1 MTVDCTYGLNPQQ
14 AEAVINTEGP
24 MLIMA
29 GAGSG
34 KTKVLTCRVANLL
47 QKGVRPYRILAITF
61 TNKAAAEMRERVN
74 NMSGPAAKDVWLFTF
89 HAFCARFLRMEID
102 KLPGYNKNFAIYDT
116 DDTKKLIKGILKEL
130 NIDDNRF
137 SPNKILN
144 KISEAKNKLI
154 DAEHFSQSIDSVDFN
169 DKKVA
174 EVYERYQTQLKLNN
188 ALDFDDL
195 LMLSIK
201 LLQEN
206 KEVREKYQDS
216 FDYLLVD
223 EYQDTNHAQ
232 YLLTKFLAAK
242 HRNICVVGDADQ
254 SIYGWRG
261 ADIQN
266 ILDFE
271 KDYPDAKV
279 IKLEQNYRSTQII
292 LDAANAVIENNT
304 GRKPKNLWTENK
316 SGADIIYFQAVDER
330 DEARFVIE
338 QLQNLQRTENKKL
351 GDMAILYRTN
361 TQSRIFE
368 EMLIKSGIS
377 YNMVGGLKFYE
388 RKEIKDIIA
397 YLRVIF
403 NPADSLSLLRII
415 NVPKRGIGDA
425 SLAKIQAHAAANNV
439 SLFEAVSNAAAID
452 GLSSRFVSKLDD
464 LAGIIFE
471 LMNLANEAPVEDLI
485 DRVLRDTGYLEE
497 LENERTPQAQSR
509 IDNLHE
515 LISVAQEFAASEEEN
530 NLENF
535 LAHVALVSDID
546 DTELGEDAI
555 TLMTLH
561 SSKGLEFSVVFLVG
575 MEEGLFPHARTL
587 MDETE
592 IEEERRLCYVGITRA
607 KEKLFLSSTKMRT
620 IYGNTVTYPPSR
632 FLQEIPARL
641 VKTIKRQERFSALE
655 NFKQVSEKYSARPQ
669 KPAST
674 FNPHSFMP
682 QKPAAAAGG
691 TGTRFNT
698 GDRVSHS
705 KWGEGMVVSV
715 KDSPDGQEVKV
726 AFAGAGVRSLITGY
740 ALLKKSQHLSGGH
753 YGFRTCASTGRSAE
767 TAQGNTP
774 SRIFILCTGCAGDYR
789 RRI

>member
-102 KLPGYNKNFAIYDT
+102 KLPGYGGNFAIYDT
-116 DDTKKLIKGILKEL
+116 ADSQNLIKQILKEMNL
-130 NIDDNRF
+130 DDKRF
-137 SPNKILN
+137 QPSGILSR
-144 KISEAKNKLI
+144 ISNAKNALQ
-154 DAEHFSQSIDSVDFN
+154 DAAAFARQAGDFYEQ
-169 DKKVA
+169 KVA
-174 EVYERYQTQLKLNN
+174 DIYSRYEQKLQLNN

-206 KEVREKYQDS
+206 KEVREKYQDR

-425 SLAKIQAHAAANNV
+425 SLAKIQAYAAANNV

-561 SSKGLEFSVVFLVG
+561 SSKGLEFPVVFLVG

-674 FNPHSFMP
+674 FNLHSFMP

-705 KWGEGMVVSV
+705 KWGEGMVVNV

-726 AFAGAGVRSLITGY
+726 AFAGAGVRSLLTKY
-740 ALLKKSQHLSGGH
+740 AVLKKL
-753 YGFRTCASTGRSAE
+753 
-767 TAQGNTP
+767 
-774 SRIFILCTGCAGDYR
+774 
-789 RRI
+789 

>member
-102 KLPGYNKNFAIYDT
+102 KLPGYGGNFAIYDT
-116 DDTKKLIKGILKEL
+116 ADSQNLIKQILKEMNL
-130 NIDDNRF
+130 DDKRF
-137 SPNKILN
+137 QPSGILSR
-144 KISEAKNKLI
+144 ISNAKNDLQ
-154 DAEHFSQSIDSVDFN
+154 DAAAFARQAGDFYEQ
-169 DKKVA
+169 KVA
-174 EVYERYQTQLKLNN
+174 DIYSRYEQKLQLNN

-206 KEVREKYQDS
+206 KEVREKYQDR

-425 SLAKIQAHAAANNV
+425 SLAKIQAYAAANNV

-471 LMNLANEAPVEDLI
+471 LMNLASEAPVEDLI

-561 SSKGLEFSVVFLVG
+561 SSKGLEFPIVFLVG

-698 GDRVSHS
+698 GDRISHS

-726 AFAGAGVRSLITGY
+726 AFAGAGVRSLLTKY
-740 ALLKKSQHLSGGH
+740 AVLKKL
-753 YGFRTCASTGRSAE
+753 
-767 TAQGNTP
+767 
-774 SRIFILCTGCAGDYR
+774 
-789 RRI
+789 

>member
-74 NMSGPAAKDVWLFTF
+74 NMSGPSAKDVWLFTF

-102 KLPGYNKNFAIYDT
+102 KLPGYGGNFAIYDT
-116 DDTKKLIKGILKEL
+116 ADSQNLIKQILKEMNL
-130 NIDDNRF
+130 DDKRF
-137 SPNKILN
+137 QPSGILSR
-144 KISEAKNKLI
+144 ISNAKNALQ
-154 DAEHFSQSIDSVDFN
+154 DAAAFARQAGDFYEQ
-169 DKKVA
+169 KVA
-174 EVYERYQTQLKLNN
+174 DIYSRYEQKLQLNN

-206 KEVREKYQDS
+206 KEVREKYQDR

-425 SLAKIQAHAAANNV
+425 SLAKIQVYAAANNV

-561 SSKGLEFSVVFLVG
+561 SSKGLEFPVVFLVG

-726 AFAGAGVRSLITGY
+726 AFAGAGVRSLLTKY
-740 ALLKKSQHLSGGH
+740 AVLKKL
-753 YGFRTCASTGRSAE
+753 
-767 TAQGNTP
+767 
-774 SRIFILCTGCAGDYR
+774 
-789 RRI
+789 

>member
-102 KLPGYNKNFAIYDT
+102 KLPGYGGNFAIYDT
-116 DDTKKLIKGILKEL
+116 ADSQNLIKQILKEMNL
-130 NIDDNRF
+130 DDKRF
-137 SPNKILN
+137 QPSGILSR
-144 KISEAKNKLI
+144 ISNAKNALQ
-154 DAEHFSQSIDSVDFN
+154 DAAAFARQAGDFYEQ
-169 DKKVA
+169 KVA
-174 EVYERYQTQLKLNN
+174 DIYSRYEQKLQLNN

-206 KEVREKYQDS
+206 KEVREKYQDR

-425 SLAKIQAHAAANNV
+425 SLAKIQAYAAANNV

-471 LMNLANEAPVEDLI
+471 LMNLASEAPVEDLI

-561 SSKGLEFSVVFLVG
+561 SSKGLEFPVVFLVG

-655 NFKQVSEKYSARPQ
+655 NFKQVSEKYSIRPQ

-726 AFAGAGVRSLITGY
+726 AFAGAGVRSLLTKY
-740 ALLKKSQHLSGGH
+740 AVLKKL
-753 YGFRTCASTGRSAE
+753 
-767 TAQGNTP
+767 
-774 SRIFILCTGCAGDYR
+774 
-789 RRI
+789 

>member
-34 KTKVLTCRVANLL
+34 KTKVLTYRVANLL

-102 KLPGYNKNFAIYDT
+102 KLPGYGGNFAIYDT
-116 DDTKKLIKGILKEL
+116 ADSQNLIKQILKEMNL
-130 NIDDNRF
+130 DDKRF
-137 SPNKILN
+137 QPSGILSR
-144 KISEAKNKLI
+144 ISNAKNALQ
-154 DAEHFSQSIDSVDFN
+154 DAAAFARQAGDFYEQ
-169 DKKVA
+169 KVA
-174 EVYERYQTQLKLNN
+174 DIYSRYEQKLQLNN

-206 KEVREKYQDS
+206 KEVREKYQDR

-425 SLAKIQAHAAANNV
+425 SLAKIQAYAAANNV

-471 LMNLANEAPVEDLI
+471 LMNLASEAPVEDLI

-561 SSKGLEFSVVFLVG
+561 SSKGLEFPVVFLVG

-691 TGTRFNT
+691 TAGTRFNT

-726 AFAGAGVRSLITGY
+726 AFAGAGVRSLLTKY
-740 ALLKKSQHLSGGH
+740 AVLKKL
-753 YGFRTCASTGRSAE
+753 
-767 TAQGNTP
+767 
-774 SRIFILCTGCAGDYR
+774 
-789 RRI
+789 

>member
-14 AEAVINTEGP
+14 AKAVINTEGP

-102 KLPGYNKNFAIYDT
+102 KLPGYGGNFAIYDT
-116 DDTKKLIKGILKEL
+116 ADSQNLIKQILKEMNL
-130 NIDDNRF
+130 DDKRF
-137 SPNKILN
+137 QPSGILSR
-144 KISEAKNKLI
+144 ISNAKNALQ
-154 DAEHFSQSIDSVDFN
+154 DAAAFARQAGDFYEQ
-169 DKKVA
+169 KVA
-174 EVYERYQTQLKLNN
+174 DIYSRYEQKLQLNN

-206 KEVREKYQDS
+206 KEVREKYQDR

-304 GRKPKNLWTENK
+304 GRKPKNLWTENRN
-316 SGADIIYFQAVDER
+316 GADIIYFQAVDER

-425 SLAKIQAHAAANNV
+425 SLAKIQAYAAANNV

-555 TLMTLH
+555 ILMTLH
-561 SSKGLEFSVVFLVG
+561 SSKGLEFPVVFLVG

-726 AFAGAGVRSLITGY
+726 AFAGAGVRSLLTKY
-740 ALLKKSQHLSGGH
+740 AVLKKL
-753 YGFRTCASTGRSAE
+753 
-767 TAQGNTP
+767 
-774 SRIFILCTGCAGDYR
+774 
-789 RRI
+789 

>member
-74 NMSGPAAKDVWLFTF
+74 NMSGSAAKDVWLFTF

-102 KLPGYNKNFAIYDT
+102 KLPGYGGNFAIYDT
-116 DDTKKLIKGILKEL
+116 ADSQNLIKQILKEMNL
-130 NIDDNRF
+130 DDKRF
-137 SPNKILN
+137 QPSGILSR
-144 KISEAKNKLI
+144 ISNAKNALQ
-154 DAEHFSQSIDSVDFN
+154 DAAAFARQAGDFYEQ
-169 DKKVA
+169 KVA
-174 EVYERYQTQLKLNN
+174 DVYSRYEQKLQLNN

-206 KEVREKYQDS
+206 KEVREKYQDR

-425 SLAKIQAHAAANNV
+425 SLAKIQAYAAANNV

-561 SSKGLEFSVVFLVG
+561 SSKGLEFPVVFLVG

-682 QKPAAAAGG
+682 QKTAAAAGG

-726 AFAGAGVRSLITGY
+726 AFAGAGVRSLLTKY
-740 ALLKKSQHLSGGH
+740 AVLKKL
-753 YGFRTCASTGRSAE
+753 
-767 TAQGNTP
+767 
-774 SRIFILCTGCAGDYR
+774 
-789 RRI
+789 

>member
-102 KLPGYNKNFAIYDT
+102 KLPGYGGNFAIYDT
-116 DDTKKLIKGILKEL
+116 ADSQNLIKQILKEMNL
-130 NIDDNRF
+130 DDKRF
-137 SPNKILN
+137 QPSGILSR
-144 KISEAKNKLI
+144 ISNAKNALQ
-154 DAEHFSQSIDSVDFN
+154 DAAAFARQAGDFYEQ
-169 DKKVA
+169 KVA
-174 EVYERYQTQLKLNN
+174 DIYSRYEQKLQLNN

-206 KEVREKYQDS
+206 KEVREKYQDR

-425 SLAKIQAHAAANNV
+425 SLAKIQAYAAGNNV

-471 LMNLANEAPVEDLI
+471 LMNLASEAPVEDLI
-485 DRVLRDTGYLEE
+485 DRVLHDTGYLEE

-561 SSKGLEFSVVFLVG
+561 SSKGLEFPVVFLVG

-655 NFKQVSEKYSARPQ
+655 NFKQVSEKYSTRPQ

-726 AFAGAGVRSLITGY
+726 AFAGAGVRSLLTKY
-740 ALLKKSQHLSGGH
+740 AVLKKL
-753 YGFRTCASTGRSAE
+753 
-767 TAQGNTP
+767 
-774 SRIFILCTGCAGDYR
+774 
-789 RRI
+789 

>member
-1 MTVDCTYGLNPQQ
+1 MWTDND
-14 AEAVINTEGP
+14 N
-24 MLIMA
+24 
-29 GAGSG
+29 
-34 KTKVLTCRVANLL
+34 
-47 QKGVRPYRILAITF
+47 GVAIT
-61 TNKAAAEMRERVN
+61 
-74 NMSGPAAKDVWLFTF
+74 
-89 HAFCARFLRMEID
+89 
-102 KLPGYNKNFAIYDT
+102 
-116 DDTKKLIKGILKEL
+116 
-130 NIDDNRF
+130 
-137 SPNKILN
+137 
-144 KISEAKNKLI
+144 
-154 DAEHFSQSIDSVDFN
+154 
-169 DKKVA
+169 
-174 EVYERYQTQLKLNN
+174 
-188 ALDFDDL
+188 
-195 LMLSIK
+195 
-201 LLQEN
+201 
-206 KEVREKYQDS
+206 
-216 FDYLLVD
+216 
-223 EYQDTNHAQ
+223 
-232 YLLTKFLAAK
+232 
-242 HRNICVVGDADQ
+242 
-254 SIYGWRG
+254 
-261 ADIQN
+261 
-266 ILDFE
+266 
-271 KDYPDAKV
+271 
-279 IKLEQNYRSTQII
+279 
-292 LDAANAVIENNT
+292 
-304 GRKPKNLWTENK
+304 
-316 SGADIIYFQAVDER
+316 YFQAIDER

-338 QLQNLQRTENKKL
+338 KLQELQGQQNMKL
-351 GDMAILYRTN
+351 GEMAVLYRTN

-368 EMLIKSGIS
+368 EMLIKSGIT
-377 YNMVGGLKFYE
+377 YNMVGGLKFYD

-415 NVPKRGIGDA
+415 NVPRRGIGDA
-425 SLAKIQAHAAANNV
+425 TLAKLQAHAAENGM
-439 SLFEAVSNAAAID
+439 SLFDVVSNAAQVE
-452 GLSSRFVSKLDD
+452 GLSIRFVSKLDE
-464 LAGIIFE
+464 LAAIIFD
-471 LMNLANEAPVEDLI
+471 LMNQADNLPVEELI
-485 DRVLRDTGYLEE
+485 EQVLNKTGYMEE
-497 LENERTPQAQSR
+497 LRNEHTAQAQSR

-546 DTELGEDAI
+546 DTELDEDAI

-561 SSKGLEFSVVFLVG
+561 SSKGLEFPVVFLVG
-575 MEEGLFPHARTL
+575 MEEGLFPHVRTL

-726 AFAGAGVRSLITGY
+726 AFAGAGVRSLLTKY
-740 ALLKKSQHLSGGH
+740 AVLKKL
-753 YGFRTCASTGRSAE
+753 
-767 TAQGNTP
+767 
-774 SRIFILCTGCAGDYR
+774 
-789 RRI
+789 

>member
-102 KLPGYNKNFAIYDT
+102 KLPGYGGNFAIYDT
-116 DDTKKLIKGILKEL
+116 ADSQNLIKQILKEMNL
-130 NIDDNRF
+130 DDKRF
-137 SPNKILN
+137 QPSGILSR
-144 KISEAKNKLI
+144 ISNAKNALQ
-154 DAEHFSQSIDSVDFN
+154 DAAAFARQAGDFYEQ
-169 DKKVA
+169 KVA
-174 EVYERYQTQLKLNN
+174 DIYGRYEQKLQLNN

-206 KEVREKYQDS
+206 KEVREKYQDR

-425 SLAKIQAHAAANNV
+425 SLAKIQAYAAANNV
-439 SLFEAVSNAAAID
+439 SLFEAVSNAAVID

-561 SSKGLEFSVVFLVG
+561 SSKGLEFPVVFLVG

-632 FLQEIPARL
+632 FLQEIPAHL

-726 AFAGAGVRSLITGY
+726 AFAGAGVRSLLTKY
-740 ALLKKSQHLSGGH
+740 AVLKKL
-753 YGFRTCASTGRSAE
+753 
-767 TAQGNTP
+767 
-774 SRIFILCTGCAGDYR
+774 
-789 RRI
+789 

>member
-102 KLPGYNKNFAIYDT
+102 KLPGYGGNFAIYDT
-116 DDTKKLIKGILKEL
+116 ADSQNLIKQILKEMNL
-130 NIDDNRF
+130 DDKRF
-137 SPNKILN
+137 QPSGILSR
-144 KISEAKNKLI
+144 ISNAKNALQ
-154 DAEHFSQSIDSVDFN
+154 DAAAFARQAGDFYEQ
-169 DKKVA
+169 KVA
-174 EVYERYQTQLKLNN
+174 DIYSRYEQKLQLNN

-201 LLQEN
+201 LLKEN
-206 KEVREKYQDS
+206 KEVREKYQDR

-368 EMLIKSGIS
+368 EMLIKSGVS

-425 SLAKIQAHAAANNV
+425 SLAKIQAYAAANSV

-471 LMNLANEAPVEDLI
+471 LMNLASEAPVEDLI

-561 SSKGLEFSVVFLVG
+561 SSKGLEFPVVFLVG

-682 QKPAAAAGG
+682 QKTAAAAGG

-726 AFAGAGVRSLITGY
+726 AFAGAGVRSLLTKY
-740 ALLKKSQHLSGGH
+740 AVLKKL
-753 YGFRTCASTGRSAE
+753 
-767 TAQGNTP
+767 
-774 SRIFILCTGCAGDYR
+774 
-789 RRI
+789 

>member
-102 KLPGYNKNFAIYDT
+102 KLPGYGGNFAIYDT
-116 DDTKKLIKGILKEL
+116 ADSQNLIKQILKEMNL
-130 NIDDNRF
+130 DDKRF
-137 SPNKILN
+137 QPSGILSR
-144 KISEAKNKLI
+144 ISNAKNALQ
-154 DAEHFSQSIDSVDFN
+154 DAAAFARQAGDFYEQ
-169 DKKVA
+169 KVA
-174 EVYERYQTQLKLNN
+174 DIYSRYEQKLQLNN

-206 KEVREKYQDS
+206 KEVREKYQDR

-425 SLAKIQAHAAANNV
+425 SLAKIQAYAAANNV

-561 SSKGLEFSVVFLVG
+561 SSKGLEFPVVFLVG

-632 FLQEIPARL
+632 FLQEIPVRL

-705 KWGEGMVVSV
+705 KWGEGMVVSI

-726 AFAGAGVRSLITGY
+726 AFAGAGVRSLLTKY
-740 ALLKKSQHLSGGH
+740 AVLKKL
-753 YGFRTCASTGRSAE
+753 
-767 TAQGNTP
+767 
-774 SRIFILCTGCAGDYR
+774 
-789 RRI
+789 

>member
-102 KLPGYNKNFAIYDT
+102 KLPGYGGNFAIYDT
-116 DDTKKLIKGILKEL
+116 ADSQNLIKQILKEMNL
-130 NIDDNRF
+130 DDKRF
-137 SPNKILN
+137 QPSGVLSR
-144 KISEAKNKLI
+144 ISNAKNALQ
-154 DAEHFSQSIDSVDFN
+154 DAEAFARQAGDFYEQ
-169 DKKVA
+169 KVA
-174 EVYERYQTQLKLNN
+174 DIYSRYEQKLQLNN

-206 KEVREKYQDS
+206 KEVREKYQDR

-425 SLAKIQAHAAANNV
+425 SLAKIQAYAAANNV

-471 LMNLANEAPVEDLI
+471 LMNLASEAPVEDLI

-561 SSKGLEFSVVFLVG
+561 SSKGLEFPVVFLVG

-698 GDRVSHS
+698 GDRVSHNR
-705 KWGEGMVVSV
+705 WGEGMVVSV

-726 AFAGAGVRSLITGY
+726 AFAGAGVRSLLTKY
-740 ALLKKSQHLSGGH
+740 AVLKKL
-753 YGFRTCASTGRSAE
+753 
-767 TAQGNTP
+767 
-774 SRIFILCTGCAGDYR
+774 
-789 RRI
+789 

>member
-74 NMSGPAAKDVWLFTF
+74 NMSGQAAKDVWLFTF

-102 KLPGYNKNFAIYDT
+102 KLPGYGGNFAIYDT
-116 DDTKKLIKGILKEL
+116 ADSQNLIKQILKEMNL
-130 NIDDNRF
+130 DDKRF
-137 SPNKILN
+137 QPSGILSR
-144 KISEAKNKLI
+144 ISNAKNALQ
-154 DAEHFSQSIDSVDFN
+154 DAAAFARQAGDFYEQ
-169 DKKVA
+169 KVA
-174 EVYERYQTQLKLNN
+174 DIYSRYEQKLQLNN

-206 KEVREKYQDS
+206 KEVREKYQDR

-425 SLAKIQAHAAANNV
+425 SLAKIQAYAAANNV

-561 SSKGLEFSVVFLVG
+561 SSKGLEFPVVFLVG

-726 AFAGAGVRSLITGY
+726 AFAGAGVRSLLTKY
-740 ALLKKSQHLSGGH
+740 AVLKKL
-753 YGFRTCASTGRSAE
+753 
-767 TAQGNTP
+767 
-774 SRIFILCTGCAGDYR
+774 
-789 RRI
+789 

>member
-102 KLPGYNKNFAIYDT
+102 KLPGYGGNFAIYDT
-116 DDTKKLIKGILKEL
+116 ADSQNLIKQILREMNLDDKRFQPSGILS
-130 NIDDNRF
+130 R
-137 SPNKILN
+137 
-144 KISEAKNKLI
+144 ISNAKNALQ
-154 DAEHFSQSIDSVDFN
+154 DADAFARQAGDFYEQ
-169 DKKVA
+169 KVA
-174 EVYERYQTQLKLNN
+174 DIYSRYQQKLQLNN

-195 LMLSIK
+195 LMLSIR

-206 KEVREKYQDS
+206 REVREKYQDR

-232 YLLTKFLAAK
+232 YLLTKLLAAK

-279 IKLEQNYRSTQII
+279 IKLEQNYRSTQVI

-316 SGADIIYFQAVDER
+316 NGADIIYFQAVDER

-338 QLQNLQRTENKKL
+338 QLQNLQSTENKKL

-425 SLAKIQAHAAANNV
+425 SLAKIQAYAAANNV
-439 SLFEAVSNAAAID
+439 SLFEAVSNASAVE
-452 GLSSRFVSKLDD
+452 GLSSRFVAKLDD

-485 DRVLRDTGYLEE
+485 DRVLHDTGYMEE

-515 LISVAQEFAASEEEN
+515 LISVAQEFAKSEEEN

-546 DTELGEDAI
+546 DAELGEDAI

-561 SSKGLEFSVVFLVG
+561 SSKGLEFPVVFLVG

-592 IEEERRLCYVGITRA
+592 VEEERRLCYVGITRA

-632 FLQEIPARL
+632 FLQEIPTRL

-655 NFKQVSEKYSARPQ
+655 NFKQVSEKYSARQP

-682 QKPAAAAGG
+682 PKAAVAAAGG
-691 TGTRFNT
+691 TAMRFNT
-698 GDRVSHS
+698 GDKVSHS

-715 KDSPDGQEVKV
+715 KDCDDGQEVKV
-726 AFAGAGVRSLITGY
+726 AFAGAGVRSLLTKY
-740 ALLKKSQHLSGGH
+740 AVLKKL
-753 YGFRTCASTGRSAE
+753 
-767 TAQGNTP
+767 
-774 SRIFILCTGCAGDYR
+774 
-789 RRI
+789 

>member
-102 KLPGYNKNFAIYDT
+102 KLPGYGGNFAIYDT
-116 DDTKKLIKGILKEL
+116 ADSQNLIKQILKEMNL
-130 NIDDNRF
+130 DDKRF
-137 SPNKILN
+137 QPSGILSR
-144 KISEAKNKLI
+144 ISNAKNALQ
-154 DAEHFSQSIDSVDFN
+154 DAAAFARQAGDFYEQ
-169 DKKVA
+169 KVA
-174 EVYERYQTQLKLNN
+174 DIYSRYEQKLQLNN

-206 KEVREKYQDS
+206 KEVREKYQDR

-425 SLAKIQAHAAANNV
+425 SLAKIQAYAAANNV
-439 SLFEAVSNAAAID
+439 SLFEAVSNAPAID

-561 SSKGLEFSVVFLVG
+561 SSKGLEFPVVFLVG

-655 NFKQVSEKYSARPQ
+655 NFKHVSEKYSARPQ

-682 QKPAAAAGG
+682 QKPAAAAG
-691 TGTRFNT
+691 GTRFNT

-726 AFAGAGVRSLITGY
+726 AFAGAGVRSLLTKY
-740 ALLKKSQHLSGGH
+740 AVLKKL
-753 YGFRTCASTGRSAE
+753 
-767 TAQGNTP
+767 
-774 SRIFILCTGCAGDYR
+774 
-789 RRI
+789 

>member
-102 KLPGYNKNFAIYDT
+102 KLPGYGGNFAIYDT
-116 DDTKKLIKGILKEL
+116 ADSQNLIKQILKEMNL
-130 NIDDNRF
+130 DDKRF
-137 SPNKILN
+137 QPSGILSR
-144 KISEAKNKLI
+144 ISNAKNALQ
-154 DAEHFSQSIDSVDFN
+154 DAAAFARQAGDFYEQ
-169 DKKVA
+169 KVA
-174 EVYERYQTQLKLNN
+174 DIYSRYEQKLQLNN

-206 KEVREKYQDS
+206 KEVREKYQDR

-425 SLAKIQAHAAANNV
+425 SLSKIQAYAAANNV

-561 SSKGLEFSVVFLVG
+561 SSKGLEFPVVFLVG

-726 AFAGAGVRSLITGY
+726 AFAGAGVRSLLTKY
-740 ALLKKSQHLSGGH
+740 AVLKKL
-753 YGFRTCASTGRSAE
+753 
-767 TAQGNTP
+767 
-774 SRIFILCTGCAGDYR
+774 
-789 RRI
+789 

>member
-102 KLPGYNKNFAIYDT
+102 KLPGYGGNFAIYDT
-116 DDTKKLIKGILKEL
+116 ADSQNLIKQILKEMNL
-130 NIDDNRF
+130 DDKRF
-137 SPNKILN
+137 QPSGILSR
-144 KISEAKNKLI
+144 ISNAKNALQ
-154 DAEHFSQSIDSVDFN
+154 DAAAFARQAGDFYEQ
-169 DKKVA
+169 KVA
-174 EVYERYQTQLKLNN
+174 DIYSRYEQKLQLNN

-206 KEVREKYQDS
+206 KEVREKYQDR

-425 SLAKIQAHAAANNV
+425 SLAKIQAYAAANNV

-471 LMNLANEAPVEDLI
+471 LMNLANEVPVEDLI

-515 LISVAQEFAASEEEN
+515 LISVAQEFAKSEEEN

-561 SSKGLEFSVVFLVG
+561 SSKGLEFPVVFLVG

-726 AFAGAGVRSLITGY
+726 AFAGAGVRSLLTKY
-740 ALLKKSQHLSGGH
+740 AVLKKL
-753 YGFRTCASTGRSAE
+753 
-767 TAQGNTP
+767 
-774 SRIFILCTGCAGDYR
+774 
-789 RRI
+789 

>member
-1 MTVDCTYGLNPQQ
+1 MIVDCTYGLNPQQ

-61 TNKAAAEMRERVN
+61 TNKAAAEMRERAN

-102 KLPGYNKNFAIYDT
+102 KLPGYGGNFAIYDT
-116 DDTKKLIKGILKEL
+116 ADSQNLIKQILKEINL
-130 NIDDNRF
+130 DDKRF
-137 SPNKILN
+137 QPSGILSR
-144 KISEAKNKLI
+144 ISNAKNALQ
-154 DAEHFSQSIDSVDFN
+154 DAAAFARQAGDFYEQ
-169 DKKVA
+169 KVA
-174 EVYERYQTQLKLNN
+174 DIYSRYEQKLQLNN

-206 KEVREKYQDS
+206 KEVREKYQDR

-271 KDYPDAKV
+271 KDYPDAKI

-425 SLAKIQAHAAANNV
+425 SLAKIQAYAAANNV

-471 LMNLANEAPVEDLI
+471 LMNLASEAPVEDLI

-561 SSKGLEFSVVFLVG
+561 SSKGLEFPVVFLVG

-620 IYGNTVTYPPSR
+620 IYGNTVTYPSSR

-726 AFAGAGVRSLITGY
+726 AFAGAGVRSLLTKY
-740 ALLKKSQHLSGGH
+740 AVLKKL
-753 YGFRTCASTGRSAE
+753 
-767 TAQGNTP
+767 
-774 SRIFILCTGCAGDYR
+774 
-789 RRI
+789 

>member
-102 KLPGYNKNFAIYDT
+102 KLPGYGGNFAIYDT
-116 DDTKKLIKGILKEL
+116 ADSQNLIKQILKEMNL
-130 NIDDNRF
+130 DDKRF
-137 SPNKILN
+137 QPSGILSR
-144 KISEAKNKLI
+144 ISNAKNALQ
-154 DAEHFSQSIDSVDFN
+154 DAAAFARQAGDFYEQ
-169 DKKVA
+169 KVA
-174 EVYERYQTQLKLNN
+174 DIYSRYEQKLQLNN

-206 KEVREKYQDS
+206 KEVREKYQDR

-425 SLAKIQAHAAANNV
+425 SLAKIQAYAAANNV

-497 LENERTPQAQSR
+497 LENERTSQAQSR

-561 SSKGLEFSVVFLVG
+561 SSKGLEFPVVFLVG

-655 NFKQVSEKYSARPQ
+655 NFKQVSEKYSTRPQ

-726 AFAGAGVRSLITGY
+726 AFAGAGVRSLLTKY
-740 ALLKKSQHLSGGH
+740 AVLKKL
-753 YGFRTCASTGRSAE
+753 
-767 TAQGNTP
+767 
-774 SRIFILCTGCAGDYR
+774 
-789 RRI
+789 

>member
-102 KLPGYNKNFAIYDT
+102 KLPGYGGNFAIYDT
-116 DDTKKLIKGILKEL
+116 ADSQNLIKQILKEMNL
-130 NIDDNRF
+130 DDKRF
-137 SPNKILN
+137 QPSGILSR
-144 KISEAKNKLI
+144 ISNAKNALQ
-154 DAEHFSQSIDSVDFN
+154 DAAAFARQAGDFYEQ
-169 DKKVA
+169 KVA
-174 EVYERYQTQLKLNN
+174 DIYSRYEQKLQLNN

-206 KEVREKYQDS
+206 KEMREKYQDR

-292 LDAANAVIENNT
+292 LDAANSVIENNT

-425 SLAKIQAHAAANNV
+425 SLAKIQAYAAANNV

-561 SSKGLEFSVVFLVG
+561 SSKGLEFPVVFLVG

-655 NFKQVSEKYSARPQ
+655 NFKQVSEKYSARLQ

-726 AFAGAGVRSLITGY
+726 AFAGAGVRSLLTKY
-740 ALLKKSQHLSGGH
+740 AVLKKL
-753 YGFRTCASTGRSAE
+753 
-767 TAQGNTP
+767 
-774 SRIFILCTGCAGDYR
+774 
-789 RRI
+789 

>member
-102 KLPGYNKNFAIYDT
+102 KLPGYGGNFAIYDT
-116 DDTKKLIKGILKEL
+116 ADSQNLIKQILKEMNL
-130 NIDDNRF
+130 DDKRF
-137 SPNKILN
+137 QPSGILSR
-144 KISEAKNKLI
+144 ISNAKNALQ
-154 DAEHFSQSIDSVDFN
+154 DAAAFARQAGDFYEQ
-169 DKKVA
+169 KVA
-174 EVYERYQTQLKLNN
+174 DIYSRYEQKLQLNN

-206 KEVREKYQDS
+206 KEVREKYQDR

-425 SLAKIQAHAAANNV
+425 SLAKIQAYAAANNV

-471 LMNLANEAPVEDLI
+471 LMNFANEAPVEDLI

-561 SSKGLEFSVVFLVG
+561 SSKGLEFPVVFLVG

-655 NFKQVSEKYSARPQ
+655 NFKQVSEKYSTRPQ

-726 AFAGAGVRSLITGY
+726 AFAGAGVRSLLTKY
-740 ALLKKSQHLSGGH
+740 AVLKKL
-753 YGFRTCASTGRSAE
+753 
-767 TAQGNTP
+767 
-774 SRIFILCTGCAGDYR
+774 
-789 RRI
+789 

>member
-102 KLPGYNKNFAIYDT
+102 KLPGYGGNFAIYDT
-116 DDTKKLIKGILKEL
+116 ADSQNLIKQILKEMNL
-130 NIDDNRF
+130 DDKRF
-137 SPNKILN
+137 QPSGILSR
-144 KISEAKNKLI
+144 ISNAKNALQ
-154 DAEHFSQSIDSVDFN
+154 DAAAFARQAGDFYEQ
-169 DKKVA
+169 KVA
-174 EVYERYQTQLKLNN
+174 DIYSRYEQKLQLNN

-206 KEVREKYQDS
+206 KEVREKYQDR

-425 SLAKIQAHAAANNV
+425 SLAKIQAYAAASNV

-561 SSKGLEFSVVFLVG
+561 SSKGLEFPVVFLVG

-691 TGTRFNT
+691 TAGTRFNT

-726 AFAGAGVRSLITGY
+726 AFAGAGVRSLLTKY
-740 ALLKKSQHLSGGH
+740 AVLEKL
-753 YGFRTCASTGRSAE
+753 
-767 TAQGNTP
+767 
-774 SRIFILCTGCAGDYR
+774 
-789 RRI
+789 

>member
-102 KLPGYNKNFAIYDT
+102 KLPGYGGNFAIYDT
-116 DDTKKLIKGILKEL
+116 ADSQNLIKQILKEMNL
-130 NIDDNRF
+130 DDKHF
-137 SPNKILN
+137 QPSGILSR
-144 KISEAKNKLI
+144 ISNAKNALQ
-154 DAEHFSQSIDSVDFN
+154 DAAAFARQAGDFYEQ
-169 DKKVA
+169 KVA
-174 EVYERYQTQLKLNN
+174 DIYSRYEQKLQLNN

-206 KEVREKYQDS
+206 KEVREKYQDR

-425 SLAKIQAHAAANNV
+425 SLAKIQAYAAANNV

-471 LMNLANEAPVEDLI
+471 LMNLASEAPVEDLI
-485 DRVLRDTGYLEE
+485 DRVLSDTGYLEE

-561 SSKGLEFSVVFLVG
+561 SSKGLEFPVVFLVG

-726 AFAGAGVRSLITGY
+726 AFAGAGVRSLLTKY
-740 ALLKKSQHLSGGH
+740 AVLKKL
-753 YGFRTCASTGRSAE
+753 
-767 TAQGNTP
+767 
-774 SRIFILCTGCAGDYR
+774 
-789 RRI
+789 

>member
-14 AEAVINTEGP
+14 AESVINTEGP

-102 KLPGYNKNFAIYDT
+102 KLPGYGGNFAIYDT
-116 DDTKKLIKGILKEL
+116 ADSQNLIKQILKEMNL
-130 NIDDNRF
+130 DDKRF
-137 SPNKILN
+137 QPSGILSR
-144 KISEAKNKLI
+144 ISNAKNALQ
-154 DAEHFSQSIDSVDFN
+154 DAAAFARQAGDFYEQ
-169 DKKVA
+169 KVA
-174 EVYERYQTQLKLNN
+174 DIYSRYEQKLQLNN

-206 KEVREKYQDS
+206 KEVREKYQDR

-425 SLAKIQAHAAANNV
+425 SLAKIQAYAAANNV

-471 LMNLANEAPVEDLI
+471 LMNLAGEAPVEDLI

-561 SSKGLEFSVVFLVG
+561 SSKGLEFPVVFLVG

-726 AFAGAGVRSLITGY
+726 AFAGAGVRSLLTKY
-740 ALLKKSQHLSGGH
+740 AVLKKL
-753 YGFRTCASTGRSAE
+753 
-767 TAQGNTP
+767 
-774 SRIFILCTGCAGDYR
+774 
-789 RRI
+789 

>member
-102 KLPGYNKNFAIYDT
+102 KLPGYGGNFAIYDT
-116 DDTKKLIKGILKEL
+116 ADSQNLIKQILKEMNL
-130 NIDDNRF
+130 DDKRF
-137 SPNKILN
+137 QPSGILSR
-144 KISEAKNKLI
+144 ISNAKNALQ
-154 DAEHFSQSIDSVDFN
+154 DAAAFARQAGDFYEQ
-169 DKKVA
+169 KVA
-174 EVYERYQTQLKLNN
+174 DIYSRYEQKLQLNN

-206 KEVREKYQDS
+206 KEVREKYQDR

-425 SLAKIQAHAAANNV
+425 SLAKIQAYAAASNV

-561 SSKGLEFSVVFLVG
+561 SSKGLEFPVVFLVG

-691 TGTRFNT
+691 TAGTRFNT

-726 AFAGAGVRSLITGY
+726 AFAGAGVRSLLTKY
-740 ALLKKSQHLSGGH
+740 AVLKKL
-753 YGFRTCASTGRSAE
+753 
-767 TAQGNTP
+767 
-774 SRIFILCTGCAGDYR
+774 
-789 RRI
+789 

>member
-102 KLPGYNKNFAIYDT
+102 KLPGYGGNFAIYDT
-116 DDTKKLIKGILKEL
+116 ADSQNLIKQILKEMNL
-130 NIDDNRF
+130 DDKRF
-137 SPNKILN
+137 QPSGILSR
-144 KISEAKNKLI
+144 ISNAKNALQ
-154 DAEHFSQSIDSVDFN
+154 DAAAFARQAGDFYEQ
-169 DKKVA
+169 KVA
-174 EVYERYQTQLKLNN
+174 DIYSRYEQKLQLNN

-206 KEVREKYQDS
+206 KEVREKYQDR

-425 SLAKIQAHAAANNV
+425 SLAKIQAYAAANSV
-439 SLFEAVSNAAAID
+439 SLFEAISNAAAID

-471 LMNLANEAPVEDLI
+471 LMNLASEAPVEDLI

-561 SSKGLEFSVVFLVG
+561 SSKGLEFPVVFLVG

-726 AFAGAGVRSLITGY
+726 AFAGAGVRSLLTKY
-740 ALLKKSQHLSGGH
+740 AVLKKL
-753 YGFRTCASTGRSAE
+753 
-767 TAQGNTP
+767 
-774 SRIFILCTGCAGDYR
+774 
-789 RRI
+789 

>member
-102 KLPGYNKNFAIYDT
+102 KLPGYGGNFAIYDT
-116 DDTKKLIKGILKEL
+116 ADSQNLIKQILKEMNL
-130 NIDDNRF
+130 DDKRF
-137 SPNKILN
+137 QPSGILSR
-144 KISEAKNKLI
+144 ISNAKNALQ
-154 DAEHFSQSIDSVDFN
+154 DAAAFARQAGDFYEQ
-169 DKKVA
+169 KVA
-174 EVYERYQTQLKLNN
+174 DIYSRYEQKLQLNN

-206 KEVREKYQDS
+206 KEVREKYQDR

-316 SGADIIYFQAVDER
+316 SGAEIIYFQAVDER

-425 SLAKIQAHAAANNV
+425 SLAKIQAYAAANNV

-561 SSKGLEFSVVFLVG
+561 SSKGLEFPVVFLVG

-674 FNPHSFMP
+674 FNPHSFML

-726 AFAGAGVRSLITGY
+726 AFAGAGVRSLLTKY
-740 ALLKKSQHLSGGH
+740 AVLKKL
-753 YGFRTCASTGRSAE
+753 
-767 TAQGNTP
+767 
-774 SRIFILCTGCAGDYR
+774 
-789 RRI
+789 

>member
-1 MTVDCTYGLNPQQ
+1 MTVDCTYGLNLQQ

-102 KLPGYNKNFAIYDT
+102 KLPGYGGNFAIYDT
-116 DDTKKLIKGILKEL
+116 ADSQNLIKQILKEMNL
-130 NIDDNRF
+130 DDKRF
-137 SPNKILN
+137 QPSGILSR
-144 KISEAKNKLI
+144 ISNAKNALQ
-154 DAEHFSQSIDSVDFN
+154 DAAAFARQAGDFYEQ
-169 DKKVA
+169 KVA
-174 EVYERYQTQLKLNN
+174 DIYSRYEQKLQLNN

-206 KEVREKYQDS
+206 KEVREKYQDR

-425 SLAKIQAHAAANNV
+425 SLAKIQAYAAANNV

-471 LMNLANEAPVEDLI
+471 LMNLASEAPVEDLI

-561 SSKGLEFSVVFLVG
+561 SSKGLEFPVVFLVG

-726 AFAGAGVRSLITGY
+726 AFAGAGVRSLLTKY
-740 ALLKKSQHLSGGH
+740 AVLKKL
-753 YGFRTCASTGRSAE
+753 
-767 TAQGNTP
+767 
-774 SRIFILCTGCAGDYR
+774 
-789 RRI
+789 

>member
-102 KLPGYNKNFAIYDT
+102 KLPGYGGNFAIYDT
-116 DDTKKLIKGILKEL
+116 ADSQNLIKQILKEMNL
-130 NIDDNRF
+130 DDKRF
-137 SPNKILN
+137 QPSGILSR
-144 KISEAKNKLI
+144 ISNAKNALQ
-154 DAEHFSQSIDSVDFN
+154 DAAAFARQAGDFYEQ
-169 DKKVA
+169 KVA
-174 EVYERYQTQLKLNN
+174 DIYSRYEQKLQLNN

-206 KEVREKYQDS
+206 KEVREKYQDR

-271 KDYPDAKV
+271 KDYTDAKV

-425 SLAKIQAHAAANNV
+425 SLAKIQAYAAANNV

-471 LMNLANEAPVEDLI
+471 LMNLASEAPVEDLI

-561 SSKGLEFSVVFLVG
+561 SSKGLEFPVVFLVG

-641 VKTIKRQERFSALE
+641 VKTIKRQERFSVLE

-726 AFAGAGVRSLITGY
+726 AFAGAGVRSLLTKY
-740 ALLKKSQHLSGGH
+740 AVLKKL
-753 YGFRTCASTGRSAE
+753 
-767 TAQGNTP
+767 
-774 SRIFILCTGCAGDYR
+774 
-789 RRI
+789 

>member
-102 KLPGYNKNFAIYDT
+102 KLPGYGGNFAIYDT
-116 DDTKKLIKGILKEL
+116 ADSQNLIKQILKEMNL
-130 NIDDNRF
+130 DDKRF
-137 SPNKILN
+137 QPSGILSR
-144 KISEAKNKLI
+144 ISNAKNALQ
-154 DAEHFSQSIDSVDFN
+154 DAAAFARQAGDFYEQ
-169 DKKVA
+169 KVA
-174 EVYERYQTQLKLNN
+174 DIYSRYEQKLQLNN

-206 KEVREKYQDS
+206 KEVREKYQDR

-425 SLAKIQAHAAANNV
+425 SLAKIQVYAAANNV

-471 LMNLANEAPVEDLI
+471 LMNLASEAPVEDLI

-561 SSKGLEFSVVFLVG
+561 SSKGLEFPVVFLVG

-726 AFAGAGVRSLITGY
+726 AFAGAGVRSLLTKY
-740 ALLKKSQHLSGGH
+740 AVLKKL
-753 YGFRTCASTGRSAE
+753 
-767 TAQGNTP
+767 
-774 SRIFILCTGCAGDYR
+774 
-789 RRI
+789 

>member
-102 KLPGYNKNFAIYDT
+102 KLPGYGGNFAIYDT
-116 DDTKKLIKGILKEL
+116 TDSQNLIKQILKEMNL
-130 NIDDNRF
+130 DDKRF
-137 SPNKILN
+137 QPSGILSR
-144 KISEAKNKLI
+144 ISNAKNALQ
-154 DAEHFSQSIDSVDFN
+154 DADAFARQAGDFYEQ
-169 DKKVA
+169 KVA
-174 EVYERYQTQLKLNN
+174 DIYSRYQQKLQLNN

-195 LMLSIK
+195 LMLSIR

-206 KEVREKYQDS
+206 QEVREKYQDR

-232 YLLTKFLAAK
+232 YLLTKLLAAK

-279 IKLEQNYRSTQII
+279 IKLEQNYRSTQVI

-316 SGADIIYFQAVDER
+316 NGADIIYFQAVDEL

-338 QLQNLQRTENKKL
+338 QLQNLQSTENKKL

-377 YNMVGGLKFYE
+377 YNMVGGVKFYE

-425 SLAKIQAHAAANNV
+425 SLAKIQAYAAANNV
-439 SLFEAVSNAAAID
+439 SLFEAVSNASAVE
-452 GLSSRFVSKLDD
+452 GLSSRFVAKLDD

-485 DRVLRDTGYLEE
+485 DRVLHDTGYMEE

-515 LISVAQEFAASEEEN
+515 LISVAQEFAKSEEEN

-546 DTELGEDAI
+546 DAELGEDAI

-561 SSKGLEFSVVFLVG
+561 SSKGLEFPVVFLVG

-592 IEEERRLCYVGITRA
+592 VEEERRLCYVGITRA

-655 NFKQVSEKYSARPQ
+655 NFKQVSEKYSARQP

-682 QKPAAAAGG
+682 PKAAVAAAGG
-691 TGTRFNT
+691 TAMRFNT
-698 GDRVSHS
+698 GDKVSHS

-715 KDSPDGQEVKV
+715 KDCDDGQEVKV
-726 AFAGAGVRSLITGY
+726 AFAGAGVRSLLTKY
-740 ALLKKSQHLSGGH
+740 AVLKKL
-753 YGFRTCASTGRSAE
+753 
-767 TAQGNTP
+767 
-774 SRIFILCTGCAGDYR
+774 
-789 RRI
+789 

>member
-102 KLPGYNKNFAIYDT
+102 KLPGYGGNFAIYDT
-116 DDTKKLIKGILKEL
+116 ADSQNLIKQILKEMNL
-130 NIDDNRF
+130 DDKRF
-137 SPNKILN
+137 QPSGILSR
-144 KISEAKNKLI
+144 ISNAKNALQ
-154 DAEHFSQSIDSVDFN
+154 DAAAFARQAGDFYEQ
-169 DKKVA
+169 KVA
-174 EVYERYQTQLKLNN
+174 DIYSRYEQKLQLNN

-206 KEVREKYQDS
+206 KEVREKYQDR

-232 YLLTKFLAAK
+232 YLLTKLLAAK

-425 SLAKIQAHAAANNV
+425 SLAKIQAYAAANNV

-471 LMNLANEAPVEDLI
+471 LMNLAGEAPVEDLI

-561 SSKGLEFSVVFLVG
+561 SSKGLEFPVVFLVG

-726 AFAGAGVRSLITGY
+726 AFAGAGVRSLLTKY
-740 ALLKKSQHLSGGH
+740 AVLKKL
-753 YGFRTCASTGRSAE
+753 
-767 TAQGNTP
+767 
-774 SRIFILCTGCAGDYR
+774 
-789 RRI
+789 

>member
-102 KLPGYNKNFAIYDT
+102 KLPGYGGNFAIYDT
-116 DDTKKLIKGILKEL
+116 ADSQNLIKQILKEMNL
-130 NIDDNRF
+130 DDKRF
-137 SPNKILN
+137 QPSGILSR
-144 KISEAKNKLI
+144 ISNAKNALQ
-154 DAEHFSQSIDSVDFN
+154 DAAAFARQAGDFYEQ
-169 DKKVA
+169 KVA
-174 EVYERYQTQLKLNN
+174 DIYSHYEQKLQLNN

-206 KEVREKYQDS
+206 KEVREKYQDR
-216 FDYLLVD
+216 FVYLLVD

-561 SSKGLEFSVVFLVG
+561 SSKGLEFPVVFLVG

-682 QKPAAAAGG
+682 QKTAAAAGG

-698 GDRVSHS
+698 GDRVSHNR
-705 KWGEGMVVSV
+705 WGEGMVVSV

-726 AFAGAGVRSLITGY
+726 AFAGAGVRSLLTKY
-740 ALLKKSQHLSGGH
+740 AVLKKL
-753 YGFRTCASTGRSAE
+753 
-767 TAQGNTP
+767 
-774 SRIFILCTGCAGDYR
+774 
-789 RRI
+789 

>member
-74 NMSGPAAKDVWLFTF
+74 NMSGPAAKEVWLFTF

-102 KLPGYNKNFAIYDT
+102 KLPGYGGNFAIYDT
-116 DDTKKLIKGILKEL
+116 ADSQNLIKQILKEMNL
-130 NIDDNRF
+130 DDKRF
-137 SPNKILN
+137 QPSGILSR
-144 KISEAKNKLI
+144 ISNAKNALQ
-154 DAEHFSQSIDSVDFN
+154 DAAAFARQAGDFYEQ
-169 DKKVA
+169 KVA
-174 EVYERYQTQLKLNN
+174 DIYSRYEQKLQLNN

-206 KEVREKYQDS
+206 KEVREKYQDR

-425 SLAKIQAHAAANNV
+425 SLAKIQAYAAANNV

-561 SSKGLEFSVVFLVG
+561 SSKGLEFPVVFLVG

-726 AFAGAGVRSLITGY
+726 AFAGAGVRSLLTKY
-740 ALLKKSQHLSGGH
+740 AVLKKL
-753 YGFRTCASTGRSAE
+753 
-767 TAQGNTP
+767 
-774 SRIFILCTGCAGDYR
+774 
-789 RRI
+789 